1 MTRYGT
7 VISFD
12 RGRLAGLLKPDVDGA
27 PLVFKC
33 ADQAQFF
40 PEPRPFQRYSFTV
53 FVPCD
58 GGKPR
63 AVNLSRQLTHREQ
76 AEAQRG

>member
-12 RGRLAGLLKPDVDGA
+12 RGRLAGLIKPDLEGA
-27 PLVFKC
+27 PIVFKSV
-33 ADQAQFF
+33 DQAQIF

-53 FVPCD
+53 LVPGD

-63 AVNLSRQLTHREQ
+63 AVNLCRQQTYREQ
-76 AEAQRG
+76 AEAQKG